1 MLENQPTQENTTKPD
16 KPALQISSRA
26 PLQNMSY
33 ENLPQPIAISSQNPQ
48 LVKIYS
54 EEIFEFLEATEEE
67 TLVKGDYFLLHTEI
81 NHTSRAFLI
90 DWLVNIHSKFR
101 LLQETLFIAVNLVD
115 RYLAKRMITKKQL
128 QLVGVTAI
136 FIASKYEEIYPP
148 NARDF
153 LTATDQAYSKQH
165 LIKME
170 VDMLKVVDFH
180 ITFPT
185 AWRFMEKYSDILHN
199 GSGQFAEFLLELG
212 LVEYVMIKYRPS
224 MQAAACVYLA
234 NTMLNKTIIWKNE
247 GLNDLMF
254 KECVK
259 EFYKIFKSSSSHPLI
274 SVRDKYMR
282 KKLDLATNDEL
293 RYKPDF

>member
-1 MLENQPTQENTTKPD
+1 MLENQLTQENTTKPI
-16 KPALQISSRA
+16 KSSSQIISRA

-54 EEIFEFLEATEEE
+54 EEIFEFLKSTEEE
-67 TLVKGDYFLLHTEI
+67 TLIKGDYFLLHTEI

-90 DWLVNIHSKFR
+90 DWLINIHLKFR
-101 LLQETLFIAVNLVD
+101 LLQETLFIAVNLID
-115 RYLAKRMITKKQL
+115 KYLSKRMITKKQL
-128 QLVGVTAI
+128 QLVGITAI

-153 LTATDQAYSKQH
+153 LIITNQAYSKQH
-165 LIKME
+165 LLKME
-170 VDMLKVVDFH
+170 VDMLKAVDFN

-185 AWRFMEKYSDILHN
+185 AWRFMDKYSDILHN
-199 GSGQFAEFLLELG
+199 GSGQFAELLLELG

-224 MQAAACVYLA
+224 IQAAAAVYLA
-234 NTMLNKTIIWKNE
+234 NSMLKKTFVWKNE
-247 GLNDLMF
+247 EDDTF

-259 EFYKIFKSSSSHPLI
+259 ETYKIFKSSLNHPLV
-274 SVRDKYMR
+274 SVRDKYLR
-282 KKLDLATNDEL
+282 KKLDLVMNDEL
-293 RYKPDF
+293 RYNQDF